1 MKNKHHYHEN
11 CIQKSTKNL
20 TFQKVQSRCELF
32 KDVRFF
38 ISFLFKKIII
48 YLNHKKN
55 LPFKRID

>member
-32 KDVRFF
+32 KNERFF
-38 ISFLFKKIII
+38 HSIFLFKIMIV
-48 YLNHKKN
+48 YFNHKKST
-55 LPFKRID
+55 L

>member
-32 KDVRFF
+32 KNERFF
-38 ISFLFKKIII
+38 HSIF
-48 YLNHKKN
+48 YLK
-55 LPFKRID
+55 